1 MIFPTRTGWAVPGP
15 IAAAAAAAAAAGRY
29 GR

>member
-15 IAAAAAAAAAAGRY
+15 IAAAATAAAGRY